1 MELTNAVIAS
11 HAAAIRWLDGPDR
24 DPMIARILAY
34 WPPTDRY
41 WPCHGHMD
49 GGHLHIAGGKWEPG
63 LLHGMIVRAYQP
75 VGQWEPSKEILA
87 GLDILEKRWLAD
99 YAEHGTRWF
108 DGTPLVQG
116 NAAR

>member
-1 MELTNAVIAS
+1 MPTANQIALTNAVAAS

-49 GGHLHIAGGKWEPG
+49 GGHSCIPAAEW
-63 LLHGMIVRAYQP
+63 
-75 VGQWEPSKEILA
+75 GQWESWFTGEWTTP
-87 GLDILEKRWLAD
+87 
-99 YAEHGTRWF
+99 TRF
-108 DGTPLVQG
+108 PTLRTG
-116 NAAR
+116 